1 MALQSD
7 ILVLIGIV
15 TPLLVAIV
23 TSLKTSSTIKGL
35 LALVFSVAI
44 GTGTAYAGGMLSAA
58 DVLGSILAAY
68 GAAQVAYVAVF
79 KPAGI
84 TSWLLENL
92 GRKDPDSAELGGS

>member
-1 MALQSD
+1 MQAD

-15 TPLLVAIV
+15 TPLLVAII
-23 TSLKTSSTIKGL
+23 TKLDTSSTVKGL
-35 LALVFSVAI
+35 LALAFSVAI
-44 GTGTAYAGGMLSAA
+44 GVATCYANGLLSTA
-58 DVLGSILAAY
+58 DVLGSALAAY

-92 GRKDPDSAELGGS
+92 GRKDAV

>member
-1 MALQSD
+1 MQAD

-15 TPLLVAIV
+15 TPLLVAVI
-23 TSLKTSSTIKGL
+23 TRLDTSSTVKGL
-35 LALVFSVAI
+35 LALAFSVAI
-44 GTGTAYAGGMLSAA
+44 GAGTAYAGGLLSAGNI
-58 DVLGSILAAY
+58 LGSILAAY

-92 GRKDPDSAELGGS
+92 GRKDAS

>member
-1 MALQSD
+1 MQAD

-23 TSLKTSSTIKGL
+23 TTLKTSATVKGL
-35 LALVFSVAI
+35 LALAFSVVI
-44 GTGTAYAGGMLSAA
+44 GVATCYSQGLLSTA
-58 DVLGSILAAY
+58 DILGSVLAAY
-68 GAAQVAYVAVF
+68 GAAQVAYVVVF

-92 GRKDPDSAELGGS
+92 GRKEA

>member
-1 MALQSD
+1 MESD

-23 TSLKTSSTIKGL
+23 TKLDTSSTVKGIV
-35 LALVFSVAI
+35 ALVSSVAI
-44 GTGTAYAGGMLSAA
+44 GVATAYASGMLSAA
-58 DVLGSILAAY
+58 NILGSVLAAY

-79 KPAGI
+79 KPVGI

-92 GRKDPDSAELGGS
+92 GRKDPV

>member
-1 MALQSD
+1 MTMQAD

-23 TSLKTSSTIKGL
+23 TSVKTSATVKGV
-35 LALVFSVAI
+35 LALIFSVVI
-44 GTGTAYAGGMLSAA
+44 GVATCYAQGLLSAA
-58 DVLGSILAAY
+58 DLLGSALAAY
-68 GAAQVAYVAVF
+68 GAAQVAYVVVF

-92 GRKDPDSAELGGS
+92 GRKDAA

>member
-1 MALQSD
+1 VEAD
-7 ILVLIGIV
+7 ILVLIGII

-23 TSLKTSSTIKGL
+23 TRLNTSSTRKGL
-35 LALVFSVAI
+35 LALAFSVAI
-44 GTGTAYAGGMLSAA
+44 GVATCYAQGLLSTANL
-58 DVLGSILAAY
+58 LGSILAAY

-92 GRKDPDSAELGGS
+92 GRKDAS

>member
-1 MALQSD
+1 MQAD

-23 TSLKTSSTIKGL
+23 TKLDTSSTVKGL
-35 LALVFSVAI
+35 LALAFSSIIGVAVCYAN
-44 GTGTAYAGGMLSAA
+44 GLLSTA
-58 DVLGSILAAY
+58 DILGSVLAAY

-92 GRKDPDSAELGGS
+92 GRKEAAYKEAA